1 MFSGKFDESYD
12 KDRRAFVV
20 AGYFGRSDEWL
31 TLHWKWSD
39 ALEHYG
45 LTYFKASECELGQGE
60 FLKYRDNPSDPTAPL
75 SSQEKARLTDVK
87 TKFVDIANSCN
98 LWGIGAT
105 VLTEHFDAV
114 LSENPRALDILTK
127 HPYFLCFQAV
137 MAEVG
142 SVVNEVNRKVNLP
155 RGGRAE
161 LVGFVFDAQEELSGR
176 AKQLYD
182 GFQKRNPISSQ
193 CMASLAYADDQKLI
207 GLQAADNY
215 AYEVMKFILN
225 SRYDQG
231 RIERK
236 AMTRLKEKTYKIY
249 AFDKPSLQLVVKT
262 SLDRVS
268 IEAASLDQHDV
279 EPI

>member
-1 MFSGKFDESYD
+1 
-12 KDRRAFVV
+12 
-20 AGYFGRSDEWL
+20 
-31 TLHWKWSD
+31 
-39 ALEHYG
+39 
-45 LTYFKASECELGQGE
+45 
-60 FLKYRDNPSDPTAPL
+60 
-75 SSQEKARLTDVK
+75 
-87 TKFVDIANSCN
+87 
-98 LWGIGAT
+98 
-105 VLTEHFDAV
+105 
-114 LSENPRALDILTK
+114 
-127 HPYFLCFQAV
+127 